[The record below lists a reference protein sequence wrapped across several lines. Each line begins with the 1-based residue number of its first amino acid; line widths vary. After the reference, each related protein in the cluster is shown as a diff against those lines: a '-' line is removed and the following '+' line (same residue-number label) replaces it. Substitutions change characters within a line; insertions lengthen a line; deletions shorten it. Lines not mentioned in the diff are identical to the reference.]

1 MQAEMHATASDS
13 GLAQKASQAAAAN
26 QEIYEQLQY
35 QQQQQRQVHDGAL
48 RHWPSTEPDSLPGAA
63 AEDLATAQT
72 EPSHLHHASA
82 RHLSVQKTG
91 SGIPMLLGDIAEPAA
106 AAQQTGLHLSSELLQ
121 QLQGGYMHGG
131 AQAQSALA
139 ADAQQKLHHL
149 PAGIAALRS
158 SSLEHAAAS
167 RKEEQT
173 YLQHRQ
179 QHGQLDQSPE
189 LQKHVHSQV
198 QLQQYSPKAA
208 SPLAALQKH
217 AASVPQAVSP
227 LLQAQVLRHRKQ
239 PDLLKEKKKGI
250 RGILSFAHLA
260 SSRVAPDNAPQGVS
274 SLSNNAM
281 LPRTAEG
288 TEDKSTLSSRLSSIG
303 SIHTIKN
310 LKIGVHGKPKIE
322 RSPKYRK
329 PKLLLMRVALQQ
341 SVQQVKACTLHFE
354 EQKLQQQVMQE
365 TLQIMTTNCGIIFDH
380 VLQTQQQRTGR

>member
-1 MQAEMHATASDS
+1 MQAEMNATASDS
-13 GLAQKASQAAAAN
+13 ELAQKASQAAAAN
-26 QEIYEQLQY
+26 QEIYEQLQCK
-35 QQQQQRQVHDGAL
+35 QQRQRQVHDSAF

-63 AEDLATAQT
+63 AEDLAPAQT
-72 EPSHLHHASA
+72 EPSHLRHASA
-82 RHLSVQKTG
+82 KHLSVQKTG

-121 QLQGGYMHGG
+121 QLQGGCMHGG

-149 PAGIAALRS
+149 PASVAALRS
-158 SSLEHAAAS
+158 PSPEHAATS
-167 RKEEQT
+167 RKGAEQMH
-173 YLQHRQ
+173 LQHRQ

-189 LQKHVHSQV
+189 LQKHVHNQV
-198 QLQQYSPKAA
+198 QLQQYSQQAA
-208 SPLAALQKH
+208 SPLLALQEH

-227 LLQAQVLRHRKQ
+227 LLQAQVLRHSKQ
-239 PDLLKEKKKGI
+239 PDLLKEKQKGI
-250 RGILSFAHLA
+250 RGILPFAHLA
-260 SSRVAPDNAPQGVS
+260 SSRVAPDNAPQGV
-274 SLSNNAM
+274 NFKGAT

-288 TEDKSTLSSRLSSIG
+288 TEDNSTLSSRLSSIG
-303 SIHTIKN
+303 SIHAIKR
-310 LKIGVHGKPKIE
+310 LKIGIHGKPKIE
-322 RSPKYRK
+322 RSSKYRR
-329 PKLLLMRVALQQ
+329 PKRLLMHVALQQ